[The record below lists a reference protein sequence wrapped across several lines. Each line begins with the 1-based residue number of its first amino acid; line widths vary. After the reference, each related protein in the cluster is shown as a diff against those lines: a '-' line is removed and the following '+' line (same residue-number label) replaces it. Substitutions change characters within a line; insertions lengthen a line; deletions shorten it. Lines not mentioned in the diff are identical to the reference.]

1 MKYIEQNSPSECGL
15 CCLAMIC
22 SEFKIN
28 ISITSLREKLSI
40 GRNGLSFM
48 DIKQIATKVGLEA
61 KGYKTQKISNIST
74 PFILFIN
81 NNHYV
86 CVKKITKYHKAI
98 IFDPAHG
105 VYKKKI
111 SEMNDPFFIL
121 KIKPKI
127 TNNKNIRYTNSQF
140 ISTFKNYFKIIKN
153 KIYLLCKI
161 LFFALVVQL
170 LSVAI
175 PILFKFI
182 INSFIK
188 SNLNLTKLIYL
199 SIFLIVTYGI
209 SFYLKGKL
217 TVKLQTDFNNSLSE
231 KFVKKLFSL
240 PYSFFSL
247 TDSADLIHRY
257 NGSVI
262 VRNLLSQKIVNIW
275 LSIGT
280 VILALIYVFSQSIFI
295 GLFLILMSLIQI
307 VVSLIGVQQKQYLLG
322 KEVLEQSNSLSK
334 FMDMI
339 NLISYI
345 KFSNMEENAFK
356 KWDNSQKI
364 YSESMRK
371 SGNFSVLFSALNA
384 TITYLTPLIA
394 TIFAIF
400 ITLHHKLSIG
410 SIFAVFMLSSSV
422 ISPLSQLID
431 SIDDI
436 LYSNKYFERMN
447 EIQKNKSEN
456 LNTGVKILK
465 NSSINIEVNNV
476 SFKYDFNTKNNIL
489 DNINLNIY
497 DGEFIGITGKTGSGK
512 STLGLVALGQLPIN
526 HGHILINGKN
536 LKNINKSSFRKKCSI
551 VTQKATFSTDSILN
565 NITMWQKVDQEQ
577 LKFVCKIA
585 CIWDDIQRLPMK
597 FETIISKDNDV
608 LSGGQL
614 QRISIA
620 RALYNNPKIIL
631 LDEATSALDAKTESQ
646 IMTNISK
653 LNCTRILITHRLNTI
668 KNADNIIFMD
678 KGRIIAQGSHNN
690 LIKTNCKYKLLYQKF
705 NNK

>member
-1 MKYIEQNSPSECGL
+1 M
-15 CCLAMIC
+15 
-22 SEFKIN
+22 
-28 ISITSLREKLSI
+28 
-40 GRNGLSFM
+40 
-48 DIKQIATKVGLEA
+48 
-61 KGYKTQKISNIST
+61 
-74 PFILFIN
+74 
-81 NNHYV
+81 
-86 CVKKITKYHKAI
+86 
-98 IFDPAHG
+98 
-105 VYKKKI
+105 
-111 SEMNDPFFIL
+111 
-121 KIKPKI
+121 
-127 TNNKNIRYTNSQF
+127 
-140 ISTFKNYFKIIKN
+140 
-153 KIYLLCKI
+153 
-161 LFFALVVQL
+161 
-170 LSVAI
+170 
-175 PILFKFI
+175 
-182 INSFIK
+182 
-188 SNLNLTKLIYL
+188 
-199 SIFLIVTYGI
+199 
-209 SFYLKGKL
+209 
-217 TVKLQTDFNNSLSE
+217 
-231 KFVKKLFSL
+231 
-240 PYSFFSL
+240 
-247 TDSADLIHRY
+247 
-257 NGSVI
+257 
-262 VRNLLSQKIVNIW
+262 
-275 LSIGT
+275 
-280 VILALIYVFSQSIFI
+280 ILALIYVFSQSIFI
-295 GLFLILMSLIQI
+295 GLFLVLMAFIQI
-307 VVSLIGVQQKQYLLG
+307 VISLIGVQQKQYLLG

-345 KFSNMEENAFK
+345 KFSNMEEDAFK
-356 KWDNSQKI
+356 KWDYSQKI

-371 SGNFSVLFSALNA
+371 SGNFSVLFSTINA

-465 NSSINIEVNNV
+465 DSPINIEVNNV

-489 DNINLNIY
+489 DNIKLNIY

-512 STLGLVALGQLPIN
+512 STLGLVALGQLPVN
-526 HGHILINGKN
+526 HGNILINGRN

-551 VTQKATFSTDSILN
+551 VTQKSTFSTDSILN
-565 NITMWQKVDQEQ
+565 NITMWQKVDREQ
-577 LKFVCKIA
+577 LKSVCKIA

-678 KGRIIAQGSHNN
+678 KGHIIAQGSHND
-690 LIKTNCKYKLLYQKF
+690 LIKTNRKYKSLYQKF

>member
-1 MKYIEQNSPSECGL
+1 M
-15 CCLAMIC
+15 
-22 SEFKIN
+22 
-28 ISITSLREKLSI
+28 
-40 GRNGLSFM
+40 
-48 DIKQIATKVGLEA
+48 
-61 KGYKTQKISNIST
+61 
-74 PFILFIN
+74 
-81 NNHYV
+81 
-86 CVKKITKYHKAI
+86 
-98 IFDPAHG
+98 
-105 VYKKKI
+105 
-111 SEMNDPFFIL
+111 
-121 KIKPKI
+121 
-127 TNNKNIRYTNSQF
+127 
-140 ISTFKNYFKIIKN
+140 
-153 KIYLLCKI
+153 
-161 LFFALVVQL
+161 
-170 LSVAI
+170 
-175 PILFKFI
+175 
-182 INSFIK
+182 
-188 SNLNLTKLIYL
+188 
-199 SIFLIVTYGI
+199 
-209 SFYLKGKL
+209 
-217 TVKLQTDFNNSLSE
+217 
-231 KFVKKLFSL
+231 
-240 PYSFFSL
+240 
-247 TDSADLIHRY
+247 
-257 NGSVI
+257 
-262 VRNLLSQKIVNIW
+262 
-275 LSIGT
+275 
-280 VILALIYVFSQSIFI
+280 
-295 GLFLILMSLIQI
+295 GLFT
-307 VVSLIGVQQKQYLLG
+307 
-322 KEVLEQSNSLSK
+322 
-334 FMDMI
+334 
-339 NLISYI
+339 
-345 KFSNMEENAFK
+345 
-356 KWDNSQKI
+356 KI

-371 SGNFSVLFSALNA
+371 SGNFSVLFSAINA

-465 NSSINIEVNNV
+465 DSPINIEVNNV

-489 DNINLNIY
+489 DNIKLNIY

-512 STLGLVALGQLPIN
+512 STLGLVALGQLPVN
-526 HGHILINGKN
+526 HGNILINGRN

-551 VTQKATFSTDSILN
+551 VTQKSTFSTDSILN
-565 NITMWQKVDQEQ
+565 NITMWQKVDREQ
-577 LKFVCKIA
+577 LKSVCKIA

-678 KGRIIAQGSHNN
+678 KGHIIAQGSHND
-690 LIKTNCKYKLLYQKF
+690 LIKTNRKYKSLYQKF